1 VTKGRQY
8 EYEITDFRHESS
20 NRSRGI
26 SISLLTNSDIFPDTK
41 DKQKEL
47 KDKIWKDIKIELS
60 RLLFLVYQGLNE
72 AMGAINVPNRSGD

>member
-1 VTKGRQY
+1 MTKGRQY